1 MSHSATLSNRR
12 CASITNPNNLN
23 STSARPVAE
32 SALGAHP
39 PTIVDSPTVGPSPL
53 ATNPYS
59 SLIRLGGCSYDA
71 GSSTSPPLHPP
82 LQNCIVP
89 MPQAIQGSVYS
100 DSELISRC
108 YGTDHAEPAPVQ
120 SSHFSS
126 ARSNFDY
133 DYSVACTF
141 PNWITAYIPTTAA

>member
-12 CASITNPNNLN
+12 CASIRNPNNLN

-39 PTIVDSPTVGPSPL
+39 STVVDSPTVGPSPL

-82 LQNCIVP
+82 LQNCTVP
-89 MPQAIQGSVYS
+89 MPQAAQVSVYS
-100 DSELISRC
+100 DSELTSRC
-108 YGTDHAEPAPVQ
+108 YGTDPMRSLVPSNRATLARPDQ
-120 SSHFSS
+120 SL
-126 ARSNFDY
+126 
-133 DYSVACTF
+133 
-141 PNWITAYIPTTAA
+141 TTTILLLLLSQIG